1 MIIRPVKAESFHAE
15 RRTDMTKL
23 IVAFN
28 YFASAPKNCTS
39 ILLKTTT
46 VCYVQ
51 SFGKRLGMRC
61 VFLHT
66 LTLKNVFVC
75 VRERESK
82 RCGLPSATS
91 L

>member
-1 MIIRPVKAESFHAE
+1 
-15 RRTDMTKL
+15 MTKL

-39 ILLKTTT
+39 FLLKTTT
-46 VCYVQ
+46 LCYVQ
-51 SFGKRLGMRC
+51 SFGKRLGMRR
-61 VFLHT
+61 VSRHT

-75 VRERESK
+75 VCERERES
-82 RCGLPSATS
+82 RQCGLLSATS